1 MQKLNT
7 TAVYILSIVGI
18 LCCCIG
24 LGTIAAV
31 IALII
36 AINQLKKYN
45 ENPEL
50 YSNGKAMK
58 SAKTV
63 AIISLII
70 SIIGLITVIVFF
82 SQFNDQCE
90 FFQWYVD
97 FARENPDVT
106 EEQLRPLYDAAEQY
120 GCDIQ

>member
-24 LGTIAAV
+24 LGTVAAI
-31 IALII
+31 IALVI

-45 ENPEL
+45 ANPEM

-58 SAKTV
+58 NAKVV
-63 AIISLII
+63 AIISLVI
-70 SIIGLITVIVFF
+70 SLIGLISVIAFF
-82 SQFNDQCE
+82 SQFEDQCA
-90 FFQWYVD
+90 FWDWYID
-97 FARENPDVT
+97 TFANQEGVT
-106 EEQLRPLYDAAEQY
+106 EAQRQQIYDAAEQA
-120 GCDIQ
+120 GCLQ

>member
-24 LGTIAAV
+24 LGTVAAV
-31 IALII
+31 IALVI

-63 AIISLII
+63 AIISLVI
-70 SIIGLITVIVFF
+70 SIIGLISVIAFF
-82 SQFNDQCE
+82 SQFDDQCA
-90 FFQWYVD
+90 FWDWYIET
-97 FARENPDVT
+97 FADNPNVT
-106 EEQLRPLYDAAEQY
+106 DEQRNQIYDAAEQA
-120 GCDIQ
+120 GCVR

>member
-7 TAVYILSIVGI
+7 TAVYILSVVGV

-24 LGTIAAV
+24 LGTVAAI
-31 IALII
+31 IALVI

-58 SAKTV
+58 NAKIV
-63 AIISLII
+63 AIISLVI
-70 SIIGLITVIVFF
+70 SVIGLISVIVFF
-82 SQFNDQCE
+82 SQFNDMCE
-90 FFQWYVD
+90 FIEWYID
-97 FARENPDVT
+97 FAKQNPDVT
-106 EEQLRPLYDAAEQY
+106 EEQLQPMYDWAEQE
-120 GCDIQ
+120 GCNF

>member
-24 LGTIAAV
+24 LGTIAAI
-31 IALII
+31 IALVI

-70 SIIGLITVIVFF
+70 SIIGFVSVIAFF
-82 SQFNDQCE
+82 SQFEDACA
-90 FFQWYVD
+90 FFDWYIELV
-97 FARENPDVT
+97 ENNPDVT
-106 EEQLRPLYDAAEQY
+106 EEQMNQIYDAASQY
-120 GCDIQ
+120 GCEY

>member
-24 LGTIAAV
+24 LGTIAAI
-31 IALII
+31 IALVI

-63 AIISLII
+63 AIISLIV
-70 SIIGLITVIVFF
+70 SVIGLISVIAFLG
-82 SQFNDQCE
+82 QFDDTCE
-90 FFQWYVD
+90 FVDWYINL
-97 FARENPDVT
+97 ALENPDIT
-106 EEQLRPLYDAAEQY
+106 QEEIDQVYQAAEQM
-120 GCDIQ
+120 GCPQ